1 MAFSADELFD
11 LLDENGRPTGE
22 TKPRALVHRDG
33 DRHGA
38 SHIFVLRRT
47 PDGPEVLL
55 QRRSRKKDSFPGC
68 LDTSSAGHLNAGD
81 TFEEAAYRELE
92 EELGVRRE
100 DLPPEGLRFLF
111 FYHNEYQMEFYDRIF
126 RDNEIE
132 AVYMV
137 ELDHPAG
144 WFKPEKEEIEE
155 VLWMPV
161 REVRHRL
168 DLTQEE
174 LFEKIRAGEEE
185 ICIVPE
191 EFRKLLEY
199 L

>member
-1 MAFSADELFD
+1 
-11 LLDENGRPTGE
+11 
-22 TKPRALVHRDG
+22 
-33 DRHGA
+33 
-38 SHIFVLRRT
+38 
-47 PDGPEVLL
+47 
-55 QRRSRKKDSFPGC
+55 
-68 LDTSSAGHLNAGD
+68 
-81 TFEEAAYRELE
+81 
-92 EELGVRRE
+92 
-100 DLPPEGLRFLF
+100 
-111 FYHNEYQMEFYDRIF
+111 MEFYDRIF

-137 ELDHPAG
+137 ELDHPAD

-174 LFEKIRAGEEE
+174 LLEKIRAGEEE

-191 EFRKLLEY
+191 EFRKLVEY